1 MSTTIATSYRLANVD
16 FPAAWRFVAFST
28 IMPYPKVAINLT
40 ASLEPLSY
48 EVHTIIFNQFRKIE
62 ANQLTHICVFARVEK
77 IINLLA
83 TIEIG
88 VDSDCHFNFCY
99 FPVT

>member
-1 MSTTIATSYRLANVD
+1 MASAVVNPFRFAKVD
-16 FPAAWRFVAFST
+16 FPAAWRFGAFST

-99 FPVT
+99 FCVT